1 MFGNFSEEA
10 QRILLK
16 SKTEMLK
23 LNHPYIGTEHFV
35 LSLLNDKNELTYK
48 LNDFGLSYEK
58 FKNNILK
65 VIGHGSEKTNQF
77 LYTPLLKKII
87 ENAVMEC
94 SDTHNRYVTIEH
106 LFLALLE
113 SGEGIAIRI
122 FIKMNLNIEKIY
134 NTIFIKESGKNSK
147 KNKKL
152 IIDELGI
159 DLNKKSLNKELD
171 PVVERKE
178 EINRILEILCR
189 RIKNNPLL
197 IGPPGVGK
205 TALVEEISH
214 LITTNS
220 VPDIL
225 LSKRIISLDMASLVA
240 GTKYRGEFEDRMKK
254 ILKEIEDDE
263 NIILFIDEIHTL
275 VGAGGAE
282 GAIDASNILKP
293 SLARGKIRCIGATTD
308 SEYKKFIEKDG
319 ALNRRFQKVN
329 IEPPDI
335 NKTKKILNKLKPI
348 YEKYHNVIIEDYI
361 IDNIIELTEKYMY
374 DRYQPDKSIDILD
387 EVSSKTRIKENEHK
401 KKIIKLE
408 NEIKSIQHEK
418 NSFIIENNFTK
429 AYSYRA
435 KEKELTSQLNIL
447 KIKYKENKKNVTI
460 EDVARIIHAKTKIPV
475 YEILNDSETKL
486 NSIKNNLC
494 NNIIGQTNAIDEII
508 KILKRINLGYKDD
521 NNTYS
526 VLFVGP
532 SGVGKTLMAKVISKE
547 IFGLNNIV
555 RLDMSEYSDATAV
568 NKILG
573 SAPGYVGYDNNKTI
587 LDEIKDKPHSI
598 ILLDEIE
605 KAHPSVINLFY
616 QILDESKIKTSSGE
630 VLRFDNNI
638 IIMTS
643 NIGFE
648 KNSVGFNKKDK
659 ISINNALKNEFSIS
673 FINRIDNIIVFN
685 NLNELDI
692 KTIIKNRLKYL
703 KEKYKQI
710 NIKIDYKVIEE
721 IIELSNYREFGA
733 RKIDKIIKSQIESI
747 IIDNIINLNEKVDI
761 KTIAIGNKQ

>member
-35 LSLLNDKNELTYK
+35 LSLLNDKNELTSK
-48 LNDFGLSYEK
+48 LNSIGLTYEK
-58 FKNNILK
+58 FKNSMLK
-65 VIGHGSEKTNQF
+65 IIGCGTEKHNLF
-77 LYTPLLKKII
+77 VYTPLLKKVI
-87 ENAVMEC
+87 ENAILDCTEN
-94 SDTHNRYVTIEH
+94 HNEYITTEH
-106 LFLALLE
+106 LFLSLLD

-122 FIKMNLNIEKIY
+122 FIKMNLDIDKMYE
-134 NTIFIKESGKNSK
+134 TIVLKHTNKGNK
-147 KNKKL
+147 KNKRL
-152 IIDELGI
+152 VIDELGI
-159 DLNKKSLNKELD
+159 DLNKKAINKELD
-171 PVVERKE
+171 PVIERKE

-189 RIKNNPLL
+189 RTKNNPLL

-205 TALVEEISH
+205 TAIVEEISR

-225 LSKRIISLDMASLVA
+225 LSKRIISLDMASMVA

-254 ILKEIEDDE
+254 VLKEIEEDE

-329 IEPPDI
+329 IEPPTI
-335 NKTKKILNKLKPI
+335 EKTKKILLKLKPI
-348 YEKYHNVIIEDYI
+348 YEKYHNVIIEDSI
-361 IDNIIELTEKYMY
+361 LTNIIELTEKYMY

-387 EVSSKTRIKENEHK
+387 EVSSKTRIKENENK

-408 NEIKSIQHEK
+408 NEIKNILKEK
-418 NSFIIENNFTK
+418 NSYIIENNFAK
-429 AYSYRA
+429 AYSYRN
-435 KEKELTSQLNIL
+435 KEKELISQLNTL
-447 KIKYKENKKNVTI
+447 KISYKEHKRKITI
-460 EDVARIIHAKTKIPV
+460 DDVAQTIHAKTKIPV
-475 YEILNDSETKL
+475 YEILKDSPTKV
-486 NSIKNNLC
+486 NNIKNSLST
-494 NNIIGQTNAIDEII
+494 NIIGQEEAISNII
-508 KILKRINLGYKDD
+508 KVLKRINLGYKND
-521 NNTYS
+521 NDTYS
-526 VLFVGP
+526 MMFVGP
-532 SGVGKTLMAKVISKE
+532 SGVGKTCMATHIAKE
-547 IFGLNNIV
+547 VFGENNIV
-555 RLDMSEYSDATAV
+555 RLDMSEYSDSASI

-573 SAPGYVGYDNNKTI
+573 SSPGYVGYDNNKTI

-605 KAHPSVINLFY
+605 KAHPSIINILY

-630 VLRFDNNI
+630 IVHFNNNI

-643 NIGFE
+643 NVGFE
-648 KNSVGFNKKDK
+648 KNDVGFNKKSK
-659 ISINNALKNEFSIS
+659 VSINNILKNEFSLS
-673 FINRIDNIIVFN
+673 FINRIDNVIIFN
-685 NLNELDI
+685 HLDELSV
-692 KTIIKNRLKYL
+692 KTIVKNKLKTL
-703 KEKYKQI
+703 KNKYKEI
-710 NIKIDYKVIEE
+710 YIKIDNKVIDE
-721 IIELSNYREFGA
+721 IIELSNYHEFGA
-733 RKIDKIIKSQIESI
+733 RKIDKIIKSQIENI
-747 IIDNIINLNEKVDI
+747 IIDNIINDTKKIEI
-761 KTIAIGNKQ
+761 KTIAIGQ